1 VHVTSKSIRGELL
14 RIVAGVD
21 AEIRRFIAQYVNEE
35 IDAPQ
40 SQAAQIIDVAEQLDQ
55 TWTGI

>member
-1 VHVTSKSIRGELL
+1 MSSKSIRGELL

-40 SQAAQIIDVAEQLDQ
+40 SQEAQVINVAEKLDQ